1 MDPNY
6 APDEFE
12 PMLRLLSLRFKREF
26 YSHGT
31 NEASLHLWRLR
42 LRLTKERTRL
52 RLASRAACSVATMS
66 YAMPRRSPYVP
77 AHDSTLSDSTQTNA

>member
-1 MDPNY
+1 
-6 APDEFE
+6 
-12 PMLRLLSLRFKREF
+12 MLRLLSLRFKREF

-52 RLASRAACSVATMS
+52 RLASRAACSVATMN